1 MRLLE
6 MIKNSMVQGGASV
19 GLIEACLGSWSMN
32 DEDGTNGSPDGL
44 EWPSSHSGMVARS
57 IDAENL
63 RKLPMQDALPTNII
77 RKD

>member
-19 GLIEACLGSWSMN
+19 GLIEACLGSWSMD
-32 DEDGTNGSPDGL
+32 DEDGTNGSPGRDGL

-57 IDAENL
+57 IGAENL
-63 RKLPMQDALPTNII
+63 
-77 RKD
+77 